1 MVATNRVSEIF
12 ADARK
17 LYAGAIER
25 LGAGDIRDAAEK
37 AWPAT
42 FRATNALIL
51 ARTEDEPQKS
61 PATSRE
67 LKQLASKDEAIRP
80 LVERYYAFQAELHGE
95 CFYLGFCDPE
105 EETGRRIRAT
115 EQFIRDVE
123 ALAGQ

>member
-1 MVATNRVSEIF
+1 MGRYLSGNQRIN
-12 ADARK
+12 
-17 LYAGAIER
+17 
-25 LGAGDIRDAAEK
+25 LGADRG
-37 AWPAT
+37 
-42 FRATNALIL
+42 RA
-51 ARTEDEPQKS
+51 QKS